1 MGIFLCSGE
10 SILWLNYV
18 GINRDIVYSVGCF
31 CGYEFKIFR
40 MYLNMYL

>member
-1 MGIFLCSGE
+1 MGAFLCSGE

-18 GINRDIVYSVGCF
+18 GINRDIVHFLEYF

>member
-1 MGIFLCSGE
+1 MGAFLCSGE

-31 CGYEFKIFR
+31 VVMNLKFFECI
-40 MYLNMYL
+40 